1 MLSETTLWRKHADC
15 GVRLL
20 YFASIFVPC
29 ALPPRKEEV
38 GVEDV
43 FEKKSV
49 DTESIVYSESDDH
62 VHDAP
67 SVPGPWATRSA
78 II

>member
-1 MLSETTLWRKHADC
+1 M
-15 GVRLL
+15 
-20 YFASIFVPC
+20 PC